1 MPFISLR
8 LNEVK
13 KMKVCTFG
21 ELLIDVTPYGL
32 SDKGY
37 PVSEFNPGGAP
48 ANVAV
53 ALVNLGVDASFI
65 GQVGDDHWGHFLKS
79 VLDEKKV
86 DTSALLLSKD
96 YLTTLAMVHLAENGE
111 RSFSFYRK
119 EGADVMIKMNQ
130 GFKDKIDEANVF
142 HLGSV
147 SMSDEPSRSTS
158 FDCLNYAKTKGKIV
172 SYDPNLRELLWR
184 DLSEAKKQ
192 ILKGMQY
199 ADIVKVSEEELYF
212 LTNEKDDE
220 KAAQQLMDAYP
231 ISILLVTYGA
241 EGCAVC
247 SHFKFTK
254 VAPFKVQAVDTT
266 GAGDGFFGAFLAKTL
281 KSNKRLSDISHDEL
295 CSYAKFANA
304 CGAIATTKKGA
315 IGSLATEAVIKG
327 HFGDIE

>member
-1 MPFISLR
+1 
-8 LNEVK
+8 
-13 KMKVCTFG
+13 MKVCTFG
-21 ELLIDVTPYGL
+21 ELLIDVTPYGV

-79 VLDEKKV
+79 VLDDKKV
-86 DTSALLLSKD
+86 DTEGLLLNKK
-96 YLTTLAMVHLAENGE
+96 YLTTLAMVNLAENGE

-119 EGADVMIKMNQ
+119 DGADVMIEMNQ
-130 GFKDKIDEANVF
+130 KFKDKIDDADVF

-158 FDCLNYAKTKGKIV
+158 FDCLNYAKTKQKLI

-184 DLSEAKKQ
+184 DLSDAKIQ

-199 ADIVKVSEEELYF
+199 ADIVKVSEEELFF
-212 LTNEKDDE
+212 LTQEKDDA
-220 KAAQQLMDAYP
+220 KAAQSLMDTYP
-231 ISILLVTYGA
+231 IQILLVTYGA
-241 EGCAVC
+241 HGCAVC
-247 SHFKFTK
+247 SHHQFSK
-254 VAPFKVQAVDTT
+254 VEPFKVNAIDTT
-266 GAGDGFFGAFLAKTL
+266 GAGDGFFGAFLAKVL
-281 KSNKRLSDISHDEL
+281 KSKLKLADISHEKL
-295 CSYAKFANA
+295 VSYARFANA

-315 IGSLATEAVIKG
+315 IGALATEDVVETI
-327 HFGDIE
+327 FGEIL